1 MAAALM
7 IGLFIKHPQLPE
19 LWDGLNNLGAEK
31 FGMTNSIFPALFI
44 TIACGAI
51 SGFHA
56 TQSPLMSR
64 CLKSEKMGRPVFYGA
79 MITEGV
85 VALIWAT
92 VSSYFFFYD
101 GWKEVA
107 PADLVIQYEQSGKTL
122 IQFFDAPTVV
132 KLVCNSWLG
141 ALGGVLALLGVVAA
155 PITSGDTAFRSA
167 RLIIAE
173 FLHIKQRSMIKRL
186 VVAIPI
192 FAASIAFLFWQIE
205 NPDGFNTIWQYFGW
219 SNQTLSV
226 FTLWAITIY
235 LVHEKKPYIVT
246 LIPAVF
252 MTVVC
257 ITFILVSKNGFGIP
271 MEIGYGI
278 AGAIMVLSFVWFFIW
293 KTKNK
298 GVR

>member
-1 MAAALM
+1 M
-7 IGLFIKHPQLPE
+7 
-19 LWDGLNNLGAEK
+19 
-31 FGMTNSIFPALFI
+31 
-44 TIACGAI
+44 
-51 SGFHA
+51 
-56 TQSPLMSR
+56 
-64 CLKSEKMGRPVFYGA
+64 
-79 MITEGV
+79 

-293 KTKNK
+293 KTKSK